1 MRRLSFIAAL
11 LFAACSGG
19 QSDGQTR
26 AAGAPVEQG
35 DANTDYQPAFAGQTR
50 APEQPG
56 NVVITSEVIA
66 SGLDHPWAIAFL
78 PDDRLLV
85 TERAGRLR
93 VITRDGVVSAPVAG
107 VPEVDAR
114 GQGGLLDVVVGP
126 SFATDRLIYWTY
138 AEPRGDGANSTS
150 VARGRLSEDASRLE
164 NVQRIFQQNPAWT
177 SRGHFGSRLVFDREG
192 NHLFVTLGDR
202 QQSAPRELAQDL
214 SVHIGKVVRIN
225 LDGAAPADNPFVG
238 QANARAEIWS
248 YGHRNV
254 QGADLHPETGELWT
268 IEHGPRGGDELN
280 LTRAGRNYGWPVI
293 SYGIEYRGGAINA
306 GITSQEGM
314 DQPNYYWDPVIAP
327 GDMDFYRGELFP
339 WRGDLLIAG
348 LTTQSIVRLELD
360 GVRVVG
366 EERFALNLGRVRD
379 IAESEDG
386 ALWIVTDE
394 ADGRLLRL
402 TPQR

>member
-1 MRRLSFIAAL
+1 
-11 LFAACSGG
+11 
-19 QSDGQTR
+19 
-26 AAGAPVEQG
+26 
-35 DANTDYQPAFAGQTR
+35 
-50 APEQPG
+50 
-56 NVVITSEVIA
+56 
-66 SGLDHPWAIAFL
+66 
-78 PDDRLLV
+78 
-85 TERAGRLR
+85 
-93 VITRDGVVSAPVAG
+93 
-107 VPEVDAR
+107 
-114 GQGGLLDVVVGP
+114 
-126 SFATDRLIYWTY
+126 
-138 AEPRGDGANSTS
+138 
-150 VARGRLSEDASRLE
+150 
-164 NVQRIFQQNPAWT
+164 
-177 SRGHFGSRLVFDREG
+177 
-192 NHLFVTLGDR
+192 
-202 QQSAPRELAQDL
+202 
-214 SVHIGKVVRIN
+214 
-225 LDGAAPADNPFVG
+225 VG

-280 LTRAGRNYGWPVI
+280 LTRAGRNYGWPVV

-348 LTTQSIVRLELD
+348 LTTQSIVRLALD
-360 GVRVVG
+360 GERVVG

-386 ALWIVTDE
+386 ALWMVTDE